1 MDGQG
6 ELEEMEPEQID
17 AFDVVVVGHGISGL
31 STGIAAKEAGAN
43 PVILEKSPKG
53 ERGGHSR
60 FAGATMR
67 FPMNDPD
74 DVQESLDLEDPPRVY
89 STEDLRRD
97 LLRIT
102 QQRIDP
108 ELLDVFLDEAYDAIK
123 WLHGHGVD
131 YSVSH
136 KVGDREE
143 DNPLKSG
150 GRGERL
156 QAIGEGEAVVET
168 LGDRAEELGVSLH
181 FKTEMR
187 ELITDGKEVVGV
199 RTRTPDGIVDYVADA
214 VVICAGSYVSNPEK
228 RTKYFGRHAD
238 SYTVRGSRHN
248 TGEPIDAAIDEGA
261 KAVGQWGG
269 GHQVLLD
276 ANAPEVEGGRT
287 RINGYQYGVILNE
300 NGDRFV
306 DEGED
311 LLSKT
316 YAKFGEKAYE
326 QPNQCAF
333 VVYDSKVADYVNS
346 QMNSDPIVNES
357 LRELLTTLN
366 LKGLSVKDPDN
377 ALDTIREYNNA
388 VDESTDFDPVEMDGK
403 TATGITPQKSNW
415 AVTIEDPP
423 FYCYPVKP
431 GITFAFGG
439 LSINTDA
446 EVLDSQDIPIPGLWA
461 VGNSTSEFFYNNY
474 AAGSAQT
481 RGAVFGRIAGS
492 NAAKYAGATHEKDTV
507 GPST

>member
-1 MDGQG
+1 MTTERND
-6 ELEEMEPEQID
+6 E
-17 AFDVVVVGHGISGL
+17 FDVIVVGHGISGL
-31 STGIAAKEAGAN
+31 STAIAAKEAGAN
-43 PVILEKSPKG
+43 PVVLEKSPKA

-67 FPMNDPD
+67 FPMNNPD
-74 DVQESLDLEDPPRVY
+74 DVQESLDLENPPRPY
-89 STEDLRRD
+89 TTEDLRRD

-108 ELLDVFLDEAYDAIK
+108 DLLDVFLEEAYEAIK
-123 WLHGHGVD
+123 WLHSHGVD
-131 YSVSH
+131 YSVTH

-143 DNPLKSG
+143 DNPLKTG

-181 FKTEMR
+181 FETEMR
-187 ELITDGKEVVGV
+187 ELLTDGKEVRGV
-199 RTRTPDGIVDYVADA
+199 RTRTPEAIVEYTGDA
-214 VVICAGSYVSNPEK
+214 VVICAGSYVSDPEK

-238 SYTVRGSRHN
+238 AYTVRGSRHN
-248 TGEPIDAAIDEGA
+248 TGEPIEAAIDEGA
-261 KAVGQWGG
+261 KAAGQWGG

-276 ANAPEVEGGRT
+276 ANAPDVEGGRT

-316 YAKFGEKAYE
+316 YAKFGEKAYD

-333 VVYDSKVADYVNS
+333 VVYDSTVAEYVNS

-357 LRELLTTLN
+357 LHDLVATVN
-366 LKGLSVKDPDN
+366 LKGLTIQDAEN
-377 ALDTIREYNNA
+377 AMDTIQEFNAA
-388 VDESTDFDPVEMDGK
+388 VDDSVEFDPVEKDGK
-403 TATGITPQKSNW
+403 QATGITPPKSNW
-415 AVTIEDPP
+415 AVRIDEPP

-439 LSINTDA
+439 LSINTNA
-446 EVLDSQDIPIPGLWA
+446 EVMDSQDNPIPGLWA
-461 VGNSTSEFFYNNY
+461 VGNSTSEFFYHNY

-481 RGAVFGRIAGS
+481 RGAVFGRIAGT
-492 NAAKYAGATHEKDTV
+492 NAATYAGGTKQKDTV
-507 GPST
+507 DTST